1 MDGWPGAMM
10 RAGRSKG
17 APLKAEETG
26 ALTTVAAERIQK
38 VLDGPRAEVRNETRR
53 EMRHPLLHP
62 VYGLDTESHRARVF
76 DQMVHLAKGRGPKLG
91 FPTRYGGEGDVGAF
105 VTSFETLAFGDLSLL
120 VKVGVQWGLFG
131 GAVLHLGTERHH
143 ESYLRKI
150 MDFDLPGSF
159 AMTETGHGSDVQ
171 SVRTTATYDPE
182 ERVFVIHTPD
192 EDARKDYIGNA
203 ARDARMAAVFAQLI
217 TEGKSHGVHA
227 FLVPLRDEQGRVRPG
242 VSIEDCG
249 HKAGLNGVD
258 NGRITFDNVKIP
270 KDALLDRYGD
280 VADDGTYTSPIEN
293 ETKRFFTMVGTLIQ
307 GRVSVSGAG
316 VSASK
321 AALTIAIRYAL
332 ERRQFSPPDG
342 DDEVLLLDFRQH
354 QRRLLPAL
362 ATTYALHFAQQG
374 LVDRLHEAFTTEDYP
389 ERERRKLESQAAGIK
404 ALSTWHATSTIQTC
418 REACGGAGY
427 MSINRLPVLKAD
439 TDVFTTFEGDNT
451 VLLQLVAK
459 GLLTDYRDEFG
470 SLDTIGIVRFIA
482 DQVVERVVER
492 TAARKLIE
500 ALIDAVPGRE
510 EEADLLDRGYH
521 LELFEW
527 RESHVLEGVARRLK
541 GAIDNGM
548 DAFSAFNAAQ
558 DHVLLAAR
566 VHIDRIILEAFVD
579 GIASCE
585 DEAVRRLLDKLCD
598 LHALSSIERDRGWF
612 LEHGRLS
619 APRSK
624 GVIAAVNSL
633 CDELRPHALSLVDAF
648 AIPDETLAA
657 PIGLGAERQR
667 QDGKAQTS
675 GAEGIPGFAPP
686 PP

>member
-1 MDGWPGAMM
+1 MASLPSVD
-10 RAGRSKG
+10 
-17 APLKAEETG
+17 
-26 ALTTVAAERIQK
+26 AARLQR
-38 VLDGPRAEVRNETRR
+38 VLDGERAQVREETRR
-53 EMRHPLLHP
+53 ELRDPLLHP

-76 DQMVHLAKGRGPKLG
+76 DQMKKLAQGRGPKLG
-91 FPTRYGGEGDVGAF
+91 FPARYGGEGDVGAF

-143 ESYLRKI
+143 ETYLRRI

-171 SVRTTATYDPE
+171 SVRTTATYDPD
-182 ERVFVIHTPD
+182 ERVFVIDTPD
-192 EDARKDYIGNA
+192 VDARKDYIGNA
-203 ARDARMAAVFAQLI
+203 ARDGRMAVVFAQLV
-217 TEGKSHGVHA
+217 TQGRSHGVHA
-227 FLVPLRDEQGRVRPG
+227 LLVPLRNEAGDVLPG
-242 VSIEDCG
+242 VEIEDCG

-258 NGRITFDNVKIP
+258 NGRIAFTDVKVP
-270 KDALLDRYGD
+270 KDALLNRYGD
-280 VADDGTYTSPIEN
+280 VADDGTYSSPIEN

-307 GRVSVSGAG
+307 GRVSVSGAA
-316 VSASK
+316 VSAAKS
-321 AALTIAIRYAL
+321 ALTIAVRYAL
-332 ERRQFSPPDG
+332 ERRQFSPPDSS
-342 DDEVLLLDFRQH
+342 DEVLLLDFRQH
-354 QRRLLPAL
+354 QRRLLPVL
-362 ATTYALHFAQQG
+362 ATTYALHYAQVG
-374 LVDRLHEAFTTEDYP
+374 LVDHLHEAFTTDDYP
-389 ERERRKLESQAAGIK
+389 EREKRKLESQAAGIK
-404 ALSTWHATSTIQTC
+404 ALSTWHATQTIQTC

-427 MSINRLPVLKAD
+427 LSINRLPVLKAD

-470 SLDTIGIVRFIA
+470 SMDTLGMMRFLA
-482 DQVVERVVER
+482 DQVMERVVER

-510 EEADLLDRGYH
+510 EETDLYDRGYH

-527 RESHVLEGVARRLK
+527 REHHVLEGVARRLK
-541 GAIDNGM
+541 GAIDDGV
-548 DAFSAFNAAQ
+548 DPFSAFNAAQ

-566 VHIDRIILEAFVD
+566 VHVEAVILEAFVE
-579 GIASCE
+579 GIAACD
-585 DEAVRRLLDKLCD
+585 DEEVRAILNKVCD
-598 LHALSSIERDRGWF
+598 LHALASIERDRGWF

-624 GVIAAVNSL
+624 AVISAVNAL
-633 CDELRPHALSLVDAF
+633 CTELRPHARVLVDAF
-648 AIPDETLAA
+648 GVPDESIAA
-657 PIGLGAERQR
+657 PIGLGSERER
-667 QDGKAQTS
+667 QDGKAQTQ